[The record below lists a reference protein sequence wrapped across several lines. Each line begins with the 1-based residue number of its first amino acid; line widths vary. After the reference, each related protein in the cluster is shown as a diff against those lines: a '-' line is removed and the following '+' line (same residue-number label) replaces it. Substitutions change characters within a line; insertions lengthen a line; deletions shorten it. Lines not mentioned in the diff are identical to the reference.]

1 MLGDTHQAA
10 GMLKINNES
19 GKTTRRAAFFFM
31 KALDHQL
38 TVIGGGLSTF
48 KVDNLVPLLKP
59 GQKRYFQ
66 PRKRKLDGVPAHV
79 TQRKSCVWDTE
90 TKRAIGTSPIGW

>member
-31 KALDHQL
+31 KALGHQL
-38 TVIGGGLSTF
+38 TMIGGGLSTF

-59 GQKRYFQ
+59 
-66 PRKRKLDGVPAHV
+66 
-79 TQRKSCVWDTE
+79 
-90 TKRAIGTSPIGW
+90 

>member
-1 MLGDTHQAA
+1 MFGYTHQAA

-38 TVIGGGLSTF
+38 TMIGGGLSTF

-59 GQKRYFQ
+59 RQNVTSSHANASLMECQHMSHKGKVVCGTQKKRGQLGHPQ
-66 PRKRKLDGVPAHV
+66 
-79 TQRKSCVWDTE
+79 
-90 TKRAIGTSPIGW
+90 